1 MEDENNQNGH
11 KKLIPPPFKIKILT
25 DPPYRINLSQDEK
38 NEDGADTQHNSNFVQ
53 SQVNE
58 ESNKLATTQNPVST
72 PSATTDANSSATKS
86 EYALVKREEILPSK
100 PDLSFM
106 QQQPEQQIFFDR
118 GQQPFQFYNEAD
130 ARKLAY
136 EYSSACIAVSK
147 KAAEESLKTRGMWAR
162 SQIAIN
168 EDAEKM
174 IIAVNKERLLNES
187 KYKHEQNM
195 NSLKATGVVEI
206 GAPKNN
212 DAMTRYITDFIHDFQ
227 IVALAVEYGDKSDFY
242 CLDISRGIKVGHSPI
257 NEKALENLFKRFLR
271 EVVGEAAN
279 SYKFSDLFVRL
290 KDLIP
295 LLGSEGCDL
304 AILKKEEQ
312 IFTNGI
318 YNVIE
323 KSFCEFE
330 GDERIFGQFPINVK
344 FVGNNQDVFSSAT
357 VFDEILD
364 DVFDGNMDK
373 ICLLYQIL
381 GALMSNISLKHIFVF
396 QGRHNCGKT
405 TLTDILSAIIGS
417 DKCQSVDDWPNLSDY
432 TQEDLNACKLV
443 VVTDASDRPIT
454 PKQLSL
460 LKNFADGTQSRD
472 SRNFK
477 LIINTNNAVY
487 TDKDSD
493 TGMKYLSNALASRLV
508 VLPFEK
514 EMSKTYSKVDCEDYM
529 EHILSKERELI
540 ISKAFVMFS
549 HYYEKGEN
557 NRPIY
562 QFCREFRVND
572 VIDDDKVVV

>member
-25 DPPYRINLSQDEK
+25 DPPYRIDLSKLEK
-38 NEDGADTQHNSNFVQ
+38 KEDSTVTQQNSNFVQ
-53 SQVNE
+53 AQVHE
-58 ESNKLATTQNPVST
+58 ESSKLVTTQNPGST
-72 PSATTDANSSATKS
+72 PSATTDANPSATKS
-86 EYALVKREEILPSK
+86 EYALVKRDEILPSK

-106 QQQPEQQIFFDR
+106 QQQPEQQMFFDR

-136 EYSSACIAVSK
+136 EYSSAFISVNK
-147 KAAEESLKTRGMWAR
+147 TAAEESLKTRGMWDR

-312 IFTNGI
+312 IFKNGI
-318 YNVIE
+318 YNVRE
-323 KSFCEFE
+323 KSFYEFK
-330 GDERIFGQFPINVK
+330 GNERIFGQFPINVK
-344 FVGNNQDVFSSAT
+344 FVGINQDVFPAT
-357 VFDEILD
+357 VFDKILN
-364 DVFDGNMDK
+364 DVFDGDMDK

-381 GALMSNISLKHIFVF
+381 GAIMSNISLKHIFVF

-417 DKCQSVDDWPNLSDY
+417 DKCQSVDDWSNLSDY

-493 TGMKYLSNALASRLV
+493 TGMKHLSNALASRLV

-529 EHILSKERELI
+529 EHLLSKERERI
-540 ISKAFVMFS
+540 ISTAFVMFS
-549 HYYEKGEN
+549 QYYAKGEN

-562 QFCREFRVND
+562 QFCHEFRVNE
-572 VIDDDKVVV
+572 VIDDAKEVV